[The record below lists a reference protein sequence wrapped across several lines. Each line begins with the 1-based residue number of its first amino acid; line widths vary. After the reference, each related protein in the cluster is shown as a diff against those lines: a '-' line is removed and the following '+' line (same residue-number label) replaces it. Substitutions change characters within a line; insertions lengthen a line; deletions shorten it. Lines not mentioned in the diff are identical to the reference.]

1 MSLIIINN
9 TDAPAYYRY
18 KNLKG
23 ANDFAS
29 IDNANFVDNIVDPA
43 SGNVAVS
50 SHFSLG
56 RGRSTFTLKPGATY
70 DSGTIWASSFKE
82 RVWNL
87 GTMDTDDKGGP
98 QCTQAE
104 VNITPHE
111 IVMDITQLEGL
122 CHGYNIE
129 IEGGGERDS
138 FQCGFSPDRVGDT
151 TGRSIRSDK
160 KAESEVWSKNAGC
173 EVSEM
178 SKSCCH
184 RFIAKNSYANNG
196 FCQAL
201 QDSGCNAYCW
211 AYDEKRCEDPDTC
224 TFDAECNP
232 TEDNPNHP
240 LHTYTRHS
248 DSVITVTI
256 SDLSDHVYD
265 YMTSKMPQGYGQ
277 HTNAALCGN
286 PGTCNGVPSA
296 PSDPEGVVQSI
307 KSNKAIWIVV
317 LIAVLVGAA
326 LMFSQLK
333 RR

>member
-1 MSLIIINN
+1 MTGDDEFL
-9 TDAPAYYRY
+9 
-18 KNLKG
+18 
-23 ANDFAS
+23 S
-29 IDNANFVDNIVDPA
+29 IENAEYIPDVMDPV
-43 SGNVAVS
+43 SGNVAVRG
-50 SHFSLG
+50 HFKLG
-56 RGRSTFTLKPGATY
+56 PGTSTFVLKPGGVY
-70 DSGTIWASSFKE
+70 DSGAVWVSSFQE

-87 GTMDTDDKGGP
+87 DTTDSEDKGGP

-104 VNITPHE
+104 VNITPDE

-122 CHGYNIE
+122 CHGYKIE
-129 IEGGGERDS
+129 LTGGGEADS
-138 FQCGFSPDRVGDT
+138 FECGFSPERVAGT

-160 KAESEVWSKNAGC
+160 KVESKVWSKNGGC
-173 EVSEM
+173 EVSKM

-184 RFIAKNSYANNG
+184 RFIAKNSYRNNG

-232 TEDNPNHP
+232 TKDNPNHP
-240 LHTYTRHS
+240 LHTFTRHD

-286 PGTCNGVPSA
+286 PGTCNGAPSA
-296 PSDPEGVVQSI
+296 PSDPKGVVQSI
-307 KSNKAIWIVV
+307 KSNKAIWIAV